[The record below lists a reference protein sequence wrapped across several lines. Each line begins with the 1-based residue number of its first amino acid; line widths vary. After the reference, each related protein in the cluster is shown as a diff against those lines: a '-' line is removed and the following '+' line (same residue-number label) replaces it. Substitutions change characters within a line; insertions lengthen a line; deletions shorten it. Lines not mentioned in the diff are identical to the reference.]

1 MFHWLS
7 KKRYGPIGLDIGADG
22 ARILQ
27 LCLNEENLCVTA
39 AARWHYPLE
48 MVAEPIHSPLRR
60 QMLAEA
66 VTDLVR
72 KGPFRGRRVVSCLRS
87 EDVAVKN
94 VRLPHMTEQ
103 ELAKAVLWEC
113 KDRFEFDVTG
123 DRLHHVNAGEVR
135 QGNEARDEVLLMAA
149 PESAVSE
156 HVAMLSA
163 LRLEPHAIDAE
174 PLALFRAYMRFLR
187 RSADVAAVSVIVDIG
202 LASTK
207 VVVARG
213 QTILLVKT
221 IDLAGR
227 KLNEQVAQE
236 LNLPYAEAVHLRSRG
251 FEKPPAEA
259 AAGATRPVEWSV
271 YDAIRGQVEA
281 LAHEVSLCLRYC
293 AVTFRGLRPSQVT
306 LTGGAA
312 YDPALLRLMGEHL
325 DCPCVI
331 GEPLRGMEMGDI
343 DLTGDRPSALTE
355 WSVAAGLALRTFPQ
369 LFCSENLRHERRR
382 LSA

>member
-1 MFHWLS
+1 MFQWMS
-7 KKRYGPIGLDIGADG
+7 KRRCGPIGLDIGADG
-22 ARILQ
+22 VRMLQ
-27 LCLNEENLCVTA
+27 LCANEEDLRVAA

-48 MVAEPIHSPLRR
+48 MAAEPIHSPPRR

-66 VTDLVR
+66 VAELIR
-72 KGPFRGRRVVSCLRS
+72 KNGFRGRRVVSCLRS
-87 EDVAVKN
+87 EDVAVQN
-94 VRLPHMTEQ
+94 IRLPHMTEQ

-113 KDRFEFDVTG
+113 KDRFEFDVTA
-123 DRLHHVNAGEVR
+123 DRLYHVNAGEVR
-135 QGNEARDEVLLMAA
+135 QGSEARDEVILMAA
-149 PESAVSE
+149 RESAVAE
-156 HVAMLSA
+156 HVEMLSA
-163 LRLEPHAIDAE
+163 LRLEPTTIDAE

-187 RSADVAAVSVIVDIG
+187 RTADVAAVSVIVDIG

-227 KLNEQVAQE
+227 KLNEQVAKE
-236 LNLPYAEAVHLRSRG
+236 LNLPYAEAAHLRARG

-259 AAGATRPVEWSV
+259 ESGATCPVEWSV

-293 AVTFRGLRPSQVT
+293 AVTFRGLRPSQIT
-306 LTGGAA
+306 LTGGEA
-312 YDPALLRLMGEHL
+312 YDAALVRLMGEHL

-331 GEPLRGMEMGDI
+331 GEPLRGIELGGI
-343 DLTGDRPSALTE
+343 DLGGEGRSALTE
-355 WSVAAGLALRTFPQ
+355 WSVAAGLALRKFPQ
-369 LFCSENLRHERRR
+369 LFCSESLRHERRR